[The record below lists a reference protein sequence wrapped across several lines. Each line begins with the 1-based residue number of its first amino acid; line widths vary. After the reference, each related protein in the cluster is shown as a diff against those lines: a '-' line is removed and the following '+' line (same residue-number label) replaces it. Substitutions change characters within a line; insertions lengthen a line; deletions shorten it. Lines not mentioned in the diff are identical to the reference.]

1 MSNYVKLY
9 QDNDGTDKKLKKDIE
24 SKKSQ
29 KDKLKIKTKIV
40 ENDQISEDYSNEGNS
55 PHLRIK
61 LQ

>member
-1 MSNYVKLY
+1 LSNYVKLY

-55 PHLRIK
+55 PH
-61 LQ
+61 